1 MPSKDLPQLRDQAER
16 LRLSA
21 AQQVERGCP
30 GVAALLKKAQR
41 ALAEV
46 QGAIER
52 LPEDP
57 ALAAREPSGLA
68 AIRALRP
75 KGPRRLW
82 TTFDAK
88 GYRPRFEGAFLG
100 RIAGCCLGA
109 PVELWPIAQMA
120 ALARETGDAF
130 PPTDYWRYVPGP
142 EDLHYQCSPRK
153 SYLRKHMDGAPVD
166 DDLMYTV
173 LGLLIVEAAGPGFS
187 TEDVGRAWL
196 RYLPHACT
204 AEEVALNNLKA
215 GIPAERAA
223 EKDNPYQHWIGADI
237 RSDPWGYLAPGW
249 PERAAELA
257 WRDATLSH
265 RGTGVHG
272 AMYFAAAIAAAFAV
286 DDPMEALR
294 IGLTE
299 IPKECAVARAIRW
312 ALKTAPRIRDYQDA
326 RAAVD
331 KKFPGMDPVHTINN
345 ACLTVF
351 GLHLGGGDFTKVI
364 GETVAMGHDNDCT
377 AATAASLYGAA
388 HGKRAIPKHWTRPF
402 KNTLH
407 SYLIGEPRFAL
418 DDLARRFEA
427 QAERVWAG

>member
-1 MPSKDLPQLRDQAER
+1 MSSTVLLQIRTQAEK
-16 LRLSA
+16 LRLWA
-21 AQQVERGCP
+21 ELQAELGGDEVD
-30 GVAALLKKAQR
+30 ALLGTASATLDRAQR
-41 ALAEV
+41 
-46 QGAIER
+46 R
-52 LPEDP
+52 LQHLKPDP
-57 ALAAREPSGLA
+57 ALAAREPSALA
-68 AIRALRP
+68 EIRALRP

-82 TTFDAK
+82 QNWDPK
-88 GYRPRFEGAFLG
+88 VYRPRFEGAFLG

-109 PVELWPIAQMA
+109 PVELWPVAQMA
-120 ALARETGDAF
+120 ALARENGDVF

-142 EDLHYQCSPRK
+142 EELHYGFSPRK

-187 TEDVGRAWL
+187 TADVGKAWL

-215 GIPAERAA
+215 GIPADQAA

-237 RSDPWGYLAPGW
+237 RADPWGYLAPGW
-249 PERAAELA
+249 PEKAAELA
-257 WRDATLSH
+257 WRDAYLSH
-265 RGTGVHG
+265 RRTGIHG
-272 AMYFAAAIAAAFAV
+272 AMFFAAAIAAAFAV

-299 IPKECAVARAIRW
+299 IPKDCATAKAIRW
-312 ALKTAPRIRDYQDA
+312 ALKTAPSIADYQAA

-377 AATAASLYGAA
+377 AATAGSLFGAA
-388 HGKRAIPKHWTRPF
+388 HGKRAIPTKWTRPF

-427 QAERVWAG
+427 QAARVWAG